1 METEKRS
8 VVPQE
13 WGRDWG
19 EMNKQNTEN
28 FWDNENT
35 LLDIKKMD
43 ICHYSFVQIH
53 KYYKTKSEL

>member
-1 METEKRS
+1 MNSKTQHTVQFQLFDILEKTNIWRQKKRS

-28 FWDNENT
+28 F
-35 LLDIKKMD
+35 
-43 ICHYSFVQIH
+43 
-53 KYYKTKSEL
+53 